1 MNIAN
6 LSCLST
12 ATSLK
17 AYRMVLKIVNEGN
30 YNSLQNW
37 IRSMLT

>member
-6 LSCLST
+6 LSCLPT
-12 ATSLK
+12 AMDLK

-30 YNSLQNW
+30 YNSLQKW
-37 IRSMLT
+37 VRSILT